1 MWTPD
6 PSDIIT
12 AEQKAEAGTRG
23 MKDAVN
29 AERTRRITAGKV
41 IDGVHVTGT
50 DEDARNLTSL
60 AMGAQLRLGMG
71 DMTTLTTYRDGD
83 NVDHQLTPSQIV
95 AIWQASAGYV
105 SALYAASWSL
115 KAMTPIPADFADD
128 GYWPATS

>member
-12 AEQKAEAGTRG
+12 AAQKAEAGMRG

-29 AERTRRITAGKV
+29 AERTRRITVGKV

-128 GYWPATS
+128 SYWPANS

>member
-12 AEQKAEAGTRG
+12 AEQKAEAETRG

-29 AERTRRITAGKV
+29 AERTRRITTGKV

-105 SALYAASWSL
+105 SALYTASWSL